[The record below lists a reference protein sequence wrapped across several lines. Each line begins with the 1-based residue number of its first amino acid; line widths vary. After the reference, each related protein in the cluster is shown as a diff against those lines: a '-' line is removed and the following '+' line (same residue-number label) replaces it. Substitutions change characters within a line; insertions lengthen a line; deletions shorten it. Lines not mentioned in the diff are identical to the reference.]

1 MGIFISIEGID
12 GSGKTSTGKRLAEEL
27 KIDFVEKPMQYIM
40 LKDNIK
46 DYQKVVSNL
55 NKNHSEIEKILF
67 YACGNAYISE
77 NYDSVIVD
85 RYLVSNYFHNNGEN
99 NNHIFNALVS
109 SLKKPD
115 ITFLLYCNN
124 EIRKERM
131 ILRNPTD
138 PSIEVTDDFTENEFQ
153 KMINFLEKYKFN
165 YFIIDNSKLEIEE
178 TIKIMKNKILEV
190 KGNIK

>member
-1 MGIFISIEGID
+1 
-12 GSGKTSTGKRLAEEL
+12 
-27 KIDFVEKPMQYIM
+27 MQYVT
-40 LKDNIK
+40 LTDNIEN
-46 DYQKVVSNL
+46 YQKIATNL
-55 NKNHSEIEKILF
+55 NNNHSEIEKILF

-85 RYLVSNYFHNNGEN
+85 RYLLSNYFHNNGEN
-99 NNHIFNALVS
+99 NTDIFNVLVS

-131 ILRNPTD
+131 ILRNPND
-138 PSIEVTDDFTENEFQ
+138 PSIKITNDFTQKEFQ

-165 YFIIDNSKLEIEE
+165 YFIIDNSNLEIEE
-178 TIKIMKNKILEV
+178 TIKIMKDKILE
-190 KGNIK
+190 IKESIK